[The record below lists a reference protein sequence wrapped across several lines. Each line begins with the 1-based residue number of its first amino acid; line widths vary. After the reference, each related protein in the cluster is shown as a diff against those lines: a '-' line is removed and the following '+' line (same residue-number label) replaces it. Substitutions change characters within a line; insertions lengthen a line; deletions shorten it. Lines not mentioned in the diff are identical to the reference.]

1 MSPTAASSIPLTGAD
16 CFLRA
21 FDDEVRRRAG
31 ASHASQLVLRLGP
44 GFDLP
49 AFEKTLA
56 EAAAAHPILHAPIR
70 RRMGLGAP
78 AYQLDRARAEHS
90 PRVQTHP
97 HQDGSALPELF
108 FERMN
113 ERFRAERGE
122 LLRVDVIPRPHGTDL
137 AMTWLHM
144 LLDGA
149 GSEAFVEWL
158 ELVNRGERKIH
169 ELPPDDVVT
178 SPGLPKG
185 LTSKERGRRAT
196 AWQAW
201 MASMADPCP
210 RSLAGPLT
218 NAAQDLRYDLLT
230 LAEDET
236 ERATARAK
244 QKAGF
249 LTPMLFYLA
258 CAIRAHDAV
267 FRARGIDPGAFVVPL
282 PVNIRPKG
290 SEHAIFRT
298 RVSLLW
304 FRVLPEQV
312 VDLDGLIGEL
322 KRQRVDA
329 IKVGRIEAGVIA
341 MDYARFAPMRVYAHM
356 ARRAK
361 KGELCSFFFAFTG
374 EFAGGI
380 DRFFGAPIENAFH
393 APPVPTSP
401 GSSAAMS
408 LRGGRLNVSHVQ
420 QAGLFSDE
428 ERALFQRT
436 LRADL
441 LGET

>member
-1 MSPTAASSIPLTGAD
+1 MSSAIPLTGAD

-44 GFDLP
+44 GFDLA
-49 AFEKTLA
+49 AFEKQLA
-56 EAAAAHPILHAPIR
+56 QAAAAHPILHAPIR
-70 RRMGLGAP
+70 RRFGVGAP
-78 AYQLDRARAEHS
+78 AYWPDRSRAETV
-90 PRVQTHP
+90 PRVHVHP
-97 HQDGSALPELF
+97 MMQGDGMPELF
-108 FERMN
+108 FARMN

-122 LLRVDVIPRPHGTDL
+122 LMRVDVVPRPSGTDL

-144 LLDGA
+144 LFDGA
-149 GSEAFVEWL
+149 GSEAFIEWMESVHL
-158 ELVNRGERKIH
+158 GERGVAELPSDDLVN
-169 ELPPDDVVT
+169 

-185 LTSKERGRRAT
+185 LTARERGRRAT

-201 MASMADPCP
+201 MASMATP
-210 RSLAGPLT
+210 RPHSLAGPL
-218 NAAQDLRYDLLT
+218 ASVAQDLRYDLLT
-230 LAEDET
+230 LPKDET
-236 ERATARAK
+236 DRAIARAK
-244 QKAGF
+244 QMAGF

-258 CAIRAHDAV
+258 CAIRAHAAV
-267 FRARGIDPGAFVVPL
+267 FRARNLDPGAYVVPL

-312 VDLDGLIGEL
+312 GDLDGLIGEL
-322 KRQRVDA
+322 KRQRVEA
-329 IKVGRIEAGVIA
+329 IKAGRVEAGAIA
-341 MDYARFAPMRVYAHM
+341 MDFARWAPMRVYAHM
-356 ARRAK
+356 ARRAM

-374 EFAGGI
+374 EFAPGI

-408 LRGGRLNVSHVQ
+408 LRGGRLNVNHVQ
-420 QAGLFSDE
+420 QAGLFSEE
-428 ERALFQRT
+428 ERALFQST

-441 LGET
+441 LGEP